1 MLEEKKKRAEF
12 LGSALKISINGSQI
26 SLRTSE
32 ISLVFSVTLSSG
44 LRPTPV
50 FSSTIFAKNPRK
62 PDGTSHRAFLI
73 TLKL

>member
-1 MLEEKKKRAEF
+1 MTNTINDNLSTLTVYSGRPWLLE
-12 LGSALKISINGSQI
+12 G
-26 SLRTSE
+26 
-32 ISLVFSVTLSSG
+32 
-44 LRPTPV
+44 TPV